1 MIGDLS
7 PVAADLSFADGIF
20 LDLALLEKVKMET
33 ERQYSMLDVRFYLS
47 RLSAAFTGG
56 DGLNYL
62 PSYVHAME
70 KKLSGE

>member
-62 PSYVHAME
+62 PSYVHTME